1 MDDLKQKAEGLG
13 IKVDGRWSDERLQ
26 AEIDKERGVCPVIL
40 RSLVPNSMNT
50 LGLKGYGTVTLTERQ
65 ASDER
70 LMKRVNRAIDI
81 GTLERI

>member
-1 MDDLKQKAEGLG
+1 MPCD
-13 IKVDGRWSDERLQ
+13 
-26 AEIDKERGVCPVIL
+26 L

-70 LMKRVNRAIDI
+70 LMKRVNRAINI